1 MDLSQE
7 AAATARGNL
16 RRLGFAARAEVVE
29 GGWDAAD
36 GPFDLVVS
44 NPPYIPAAEIAG
56 LAREVTRHDP
66 HLALEGGPD
75 GLDAYRAIA
84 ARLPAL
90 LAPGGVAALEIGAG
104 QARMCGRPW
113 RGPACASWRR
123 APISE
128 AWSGRSSS
136 APGPDQR
143 QIPAQ
148 GAKKLG
154 GGVQSG

>member
-1 MDLSQE
+1 MGVDLSQE

-90 LAPGGVAALEIGAG
+90 LAPDGVAALEIGAG
-104 QARMCGRPW
+104 QDADVRATMAGAGLRFV
-113 RGPACASWRR
+113 ASR
-123 APISE
+123 ADLGGVE
-128 AWSGRSSS
+128 RALVFR
-136 APGPDQR
+136 PGP
-143 QIPAQ
+143 
-148 GAKKLG
+148 
-154 GGVQSG
+154 